1 MEKTA
6 PILKSHPSRL
16 YVEVATACNLKCPM
30 CVKQSEPGIPDDLMK
45 EETFEKLEEV
55 FPHLERL
62 ILNGIGEPLVHPGLE
77 AFAARA
83 RRRLSGEA
91 VMGFQTNGLLLS
103 EERALSLLKAGIDVV
118 SLSVDAADPALF
130 RSMRRG
136 GEAEDVNRAA
146 EALEAAKA
154 KTGRGEFR
162 WGAELV
168 LARETLG
175 ELPAVIRWVAER
187 GGAFLI
193 VTHIMPYSPEAQPS
207 VVYDPNVDE
216 TLDRYLKRRE
226 KAAAEGVDLE
236 QYYTAK
242 WRLGP
247 VERREEI
254 INTMEAVVEEISAA
268 GLPQHIPNLLAFSD
282 EQQRSLED
290 LFGESLALA
299 RSLGVDL
306 KLPAA
311 TPKADRRCDFVED
324 GSAFISVWGTVHPCY
339 FLWHSYTSHADG
351 RTRPVKALS
360 FGSVLERPLSQI
372 WNDPE
377 FVEYRKEVLR
387 YEFPYCGN
395 CSLSPCDYIEREDFE
410 QDCLG
415 NHLYC
420 GSCPWALGVIQ
431 CMR

>member
-146 EALEAAKA
+146 VAL
-154 KTGRGEFR
+154 
-162 WGAELV
+162 
-168 LARETLG
+168 
-175 ELPAVIRWVAER
+175 
-187 GGAFLI
+187 
-193 VTHIMPYSPEAQPS
+193 
-207 VVYDPNVDE
+207 
-216 TLDRYLKRRE
+216 
-226 KAAAEGVDLE
+226 
-236 QYYTAK
+236 
-242 WRLGP
+242 
-247 VERREEI
+247 
-254 INTMEAVVEEISAA
+254 
-268 GLPQHIPNLLAFSD
+268 
-282 EQQRSLED
+282 
-290 LFGESLALA
+290 
-299 RSLGVDL
+299 
-306 KLPAA
+306 
-311 TPKADRRCDFVED
+311 
-324 GSAFISVWGTVHPCY
+324 
-339 FLWHSYTSHADG
+339 
-351 RTRPVKALS
+351 
-360 FGSVLERPLSQI
+360 
-372 WNDPE
+372 
-377 FVEYRKEVLR
+377 
-387 YEFPYCGN
+387 
-395 CSLSPCDYIEREDFE
+395 
-410 QDCLG
+410 
-415 NHLYC
+415 
-420 GSCPWALGVIQ
+420 
-431 CMR
+431 

>member
-1 MEKTA
+1 M
-6 PILKSHPSRL
+6 
-16 YVEVATACNLKCPM
+16 
-30 CVKQSEPGIPDDLMK
+30 
-45 EETFEKLEEV
+45 
-55 FPHLERL
+55 
-62 ILNGIGEPLVHPGLE
+62 
-77 AFAARA
+77 
-83 RRRLSGEA
+83 
-91 VMGFQTNGLLLS
+91 
-103 EERALSLLKAGIDVV
+103 
-118 SLSVDAADPALF
+118 
-130 RSMRRG
+130 
-136 GEAEDVNRAA
+136 
-146 EALEAAKA
+146 
-154 KTGRGEFR
+154 
-162 WGAELV
+162 

-187 GGAFLI
+187 GGSFLI

-216 TLDRYLKRRE
+216 TLVRYLKRRE

-282 EQQRSLED
+282 EQHRSLEG